1 MLGQMQPEPSGVKHL
16 FNVLVGAGGGGCM
29 GVGEVGCGWHTRR
42 CYPFFGGS
50 FKGTAELALKA
61 VTRYI
66 PAGWNLP
73 GFFFFRL
80 TPDKRRNFYV
90 LR

>member
-1 MLGQMQPEPSGVKHL
+1 M
-16 FNVLVGAGGGGCM
+16 GGTP
-29 GVGEVGCGWHTRR
+29 VVAT
-42 CYPFFGGS
+42 PFFVAR

-73 GFFFFRL
+73 GFFFFPL
-80 TPDKRRNFYV
+80 TPDKRHNFYV